1 MDRPTTRGGGSGEV
15 PEAPEP
21 RKRDAHPWDRRV
33 PFPRRVV
40 IAVHQLAQDDD
51 YGASLAVAIGGTA
64 VWTLVQI
71 YLVALRL
78 GW

>member
-1 MDRPTTRGGGSGEV
+1 
-15 PEAPEP
+15 
-21 RKRDAHPWDRRV
+21 
-33 PFPRRVV
+33 V